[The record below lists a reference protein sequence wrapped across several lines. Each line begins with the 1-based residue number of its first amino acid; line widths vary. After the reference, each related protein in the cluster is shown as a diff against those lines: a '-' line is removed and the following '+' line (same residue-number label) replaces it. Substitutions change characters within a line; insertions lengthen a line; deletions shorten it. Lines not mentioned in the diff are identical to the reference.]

1 MLSPGELVYFGAG
14 HTKQPQPNCFGRE
27 SIAQILRPVVEL
39 YLSRVLPSVSG
50 LQCRPLEELLGMVP
64 LADDFPLDCRS
75 HPLLMST
82 QNASKHTKHSK
93 HMLQQSSLLRHL
105 DDRGCLDPR
114 YAFVEFGAGKGELSV
129 YVHEVLASK
138 PSTNGPSSIILVD
151 RKNFRQKYT
160 VETAS
165 SHRFQRMYIDIRDL
179 DLAKVPELQ
188 TTDPGTGA
196 PKLRPVVAYS
206 KHLCGAATD
215 LTIRCLQ
222 RYQDAGGSVVGIAI
236 ALCCHH
242 RCKYSMYA
250 DPAYLSQT
258 LALSAA
264 AGGATS
270 SSGDDS
276 APDAMW
282 NESRRN
288 VFRQL
293 AAMSSW
299 AINAPHPPQSQ
310 APEKDNGNDS
320 GLHRSGLS
328 FAQRVRAGHAVKR
341 ALDLG
346 RLDFVRKGLG
356 MTSAELFYISTLAL
370 CATLAASSVNAQNL
384 GDSNDIG
391 SALVITNSN
400 APAAPSISSS
410 ASSASVANT
419 ASSAPADAASTTA
432 PAEASPSNNG
442 ASPSNVAASPTPVAS
457 DNSSANAGSAS
468 NGSGNGVTSVA
479 AGNTEPAPS
488 PANGN
493 TASAVASTDAGASVG
508 EESDLGSDASEQSAD
523 ASDEESSGSDD
534 KESSAESSHEKSSTS
549 GASAIFTSG
558 FSLTALAA
566 VAITSALF

>member
-1 MLSPGELVYFGAG
+1 MAADRKPETPGAGRCSHYVASKRRFCPFTTRGGAMFCREHAATHGDSASSEPRRVLCPYDTSHSVELSGLEKHMRALCNARPPATRPPYTLPDCNVANPPPAYFSSDARAGPNCLWSEEGLARSDARLMLSPGELVYFGAG

-356 MTSAELFYISTLAL
+356 MISAELVYFSLRTTSPENLAL
-370 CATLAASSVNAQNL
+370 IAAK
-384 GDSNDIG
+384 IG
-391 SALVITNSN
+391 
-400 APAAPSISSS
+400 
-410 ASSASVANT
+410 
-419 ASSAPADAASTTA
+419 
-432 PAEASPSNNG
+432 
-442 ASPSNVAASPTPVAS
+442 
-457 DNSSANAGSAS
+457 
-468 NGSGNGVTSVA
+468 
-479 AGNTEPAPS
+479 
-488 PANGN
+488 
-493 TASAVASTDAGASVG
+493 
-508 EESDLGSDASEQSAD
+508 
-523 ASDEESSGSDD
+523 
-534 KESSAESSHEKSSTS
+534 
-549 GASAIFTSG
+549 
-558 FSLTALAA
+558 
-566 VAITSALF
+566 